1 MSDASPQSGT
11 TKYSWDFT
19 WTAHIFPPPCTEF
32 AFGTLRVAKTLYLAC
47 KEIVKPEWWL
57 NPITLTVNTVNGGLN
72 IVEIVLLVGLF
83 IVVIVAIQTIGDI
96 VKRKYQFEN
105 RNDVSQE
112 ALTQIQADLNALQKS
127 VDEMKEYLTD
137 LYIQQHDKRWMGDQ
151 SE

>member
-1 MSDASPQSGT
+1 M
-11 TKYSWDFT
+11 
-19 WTAHIFPPPCTEF
+19 E
-32 AFGTLRVAKTLYLAC
+32 V
-47 KEIVKPEWWL
+47 IVF
-57 NPITLTVNTVNGGLN
+57 I
-72 IVEIVLLVGLF
+72 GLF

-137 LYIQQHDKRWMGDQ
+137 LYIQQHDEKLK
-151 SE
+151 